1 MGSTRHGPELGR
13 AIDLALCAPHLVAEL
28 TIHNGL
34 HCQHKKTCPWPQ
46 CTNFARSDHFFGHL
60 DVELNSCE
68 GDTRALPS
76 FPPAW
81 KSEIRWSSGLE
92 QAALPLDIMA
102 AVLEEGTSATDALG
116 AAHAKTQT
124 WIAEAVA
131 WIPTVLAGI
140 VRDVWVH
147 PSAAREPVRSART
160 EVSRATQ
167 LDRQDVLASDITR
180 EAKNGGAPASLLK
193 RCLKWL
199 KPEQPQPTKR
209 RRINGAIASPEA
221 THETWKGQ
229 LLSQQCADRPPL
241 DIQRSVEQRAEQLVA
256 KARSR
261 IGTGSFDGH
270 VTEHEVRE
278 IVHSWDDS

>member
-1 MGSTRHGPELGR
+1 MAYTANIRRLAHGLN
-13 AIDLALCAPHLVAEL
+13 A
-28 TIHNGL
+28 
-34 HCQHKKTCPWPQ
+34 Q
-46 CTNFARSDHFFGHL
+46 NFARSEHFFGHL
-60 DVELNSCE
+60 DVELTSCE

-92 QAALPLDIMA
+92 QAALPLNIMA
-102 AVLEEGTSATDALG
+102 AVLEEGTSAIDALG

-131 WIPTVLAGI
+131 WIPTVLAWI

-160 EVSRATQ
+160 EVTGRATQ
-167 LDRQDVLASDITR
+167 LDRQDVLSSDITR
-180 EAKNGGAPASLLK
+180 EAKNGCAPASLLK

-209 RRINGAIASPEA
+209 MRINGAIASPEA

-229 LLSQQCADRPPL
+229 LLSQQCADSPPL
-241 DIQRSVEQRAEQLVA
+241 DNSAQRRTTN
-256 KARSR
+256 RT
-261 IGTGSFDGH
+261 IGCKGKIKDRHGQF
-270 VTEHEVRE
+270 
-278 IVHSWDDS
+278 